1 MGLCGSSDINVKEGL
16 STSLTYNMDG
26 IQLDSTDIYSQN
38 SSYRS
43 FSIRTYNN
51 NKIFEM
57 EIEAFIGEREYPI
70 FISKNS
76 KIEINILEDEN
87 YLWSFLPNEKNVDFK
102 GYSKYKYNDLNLGC
116 LLLRVSSSHDYIHID
131 SNKFKFTSIEEGSLI
146 FSANLDFDK
155 SLFYEPKGSLKLIIK
170 GGDIYDIKMID
181 ELTDYDYKP
190 INYKKKDEKVHSE
203 INLTIL
209 RYINK
214 ARINIK
220 KYINDFIFDYE
231 SQEEDNVSFISKK
244 LNSLEIDN
252 KLYKVAE
259 AHCKY
264 LCANGTSGHIGSEGS
279 TLQNRIEKQKIKS
292 KEYDECIVYCNN
304 NPISII
310 NSLIINRYSKNK
322 KDRKIL
328 FNDKFKKVGISLGE
342 HLCFGYCCVIVFSD

>member
-1 MGLCGSSDINVKEGL
+1 MGLCGSSDINVKDGL
-16 STSLTYNMDG
+16 STSLAYNMNG

-38 SSYRS
+38 SSYKS

-87 YLWSFLPNEKNVDFK
+87 YLWSFLPKEKNVDFK

-116 LLLRVSSSHDYIHID
+116 LLLRVSSSHDYIQID

-155 SLFYEPKGSLKLIIK
+155 YLFYEPKGSLKLNIK

-181 ELTDYDYKP
+181 ELTDYDYKST
-190 INYKKKDEKVHSE
+190 NYKKKDEKIHSE
-203 INLTIL
+203 TNLAIL

-220 KYINDFIFDYE
+220 KYINDFIFYFE
-231 SQEEDNVSFISKK
+231 PQEEDNIPIKSKK

-252 KLYKVAE
+252 KLYRVAE

-264 LCANGTSGHIGSEGS
+264 LCTNGTSGHIGSEGS

-292 KEYDECIVYCNN
+292 KEYDECIIYCYN

-310 NSLIINRYSKNK
+310 NSLVVNRYSKNK
-322 KDRKIL
+322 RDRKIL
-328 FNDKFKKVGISLGE
+328 LNDKFKKVGIAIGE

>member
-16 STSLTYNMDG
+16 STSLTYNMNG

-51 NKIFEM
+51 NKIFEL

-102 GYSKYKYNDLNLGC
+102 GYTKYKYNDLNLGC

-203 INLTIL
+203 INLAIL

-231 SQEEDNVSFISKK
+231 HQEEDNTSFISKK

-328 FNDKFKKVGISLGE
+328 LNDKFKKVGISLGE
-342 HLCFGYCCVIVFSD
+342 HLYFGYCCVIVFSD

>member
-16 STSLTYNMDG
+16 STSLTYNMNG

-87 YLWSFLPNEKNVDFK
+87 YLWSFLPNEKNIDFK

-203 INLTIL
+203 INLAIL
-209 RYINK
+209 RYLNK

>member
-16 STSLTYNMDG
+16 STSLTYNMNG

-203 INLTIL
+203 INLAIL
-209 RYINK
+209 RYLNK

-264 LCANGTSGHIGSEGS
+264 LCANGTSGHIGSGGS

-328 FNDKFKKVGISLGE
+328 LNDKFKKVGISLGE